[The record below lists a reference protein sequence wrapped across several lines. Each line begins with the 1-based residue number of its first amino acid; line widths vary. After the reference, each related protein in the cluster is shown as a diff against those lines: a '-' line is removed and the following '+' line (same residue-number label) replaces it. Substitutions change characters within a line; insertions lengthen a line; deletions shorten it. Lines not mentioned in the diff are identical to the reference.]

1 MYCLTPQCRHP
12 ANPQGM
18 NFCQSCGSRLRLGD
32 RYAAFQ
38 PLGSGNSSRTFLG
51 MDTTQLLDPRCIIK
65 RYSTSEGE
73 VAPHPD
79 LPGSP
84 SDADRL
90 RHDIAKLA
98 ELSDHPQLPDVL
110 AYFERG
116 AQQFLVQQFVEG
128 QSLLQQLQQHGTFD
142 EPQIRTVLRSLLTV
156 LHYLHQHNVIH
167 RDVKPANAIAL
178 SSQSPPDS
186 WMLVDFGAVKFATQ
200 SALAKTGTV
209 MGSAEYA
216 APEQLMG
223 KATFASDLYGL
234 GATCLQLLTGLSPFD
249 LFDTA
254 NGQWYWRSI
263 AGDIGDD
270 LARILDRLVAMPLG
284 DRYSTAA
291 AVLQDLGASPTQIRL
306 SASWQPPQWKTTAV
320 QYGGQASTP
329 SGRQL
334 GGQSGN
340 PLQANS
346 WRCIHTLT
354 LGHSV
359 QAIAPLPQE
368 NLLLVAGSAS
378 SGPLGAS
385 PSPTAQQGCSLNVW
399 DVDRDEM
406 RWQFVGH
413 DYSITSL
420 AVSVDGVQFASGSD
434 DRTVRLWDVKSGQ
447 MIRVLEGH
455 GDRITALAL
464 DGPGH
469 RLVSASRDKTLRL
482 WDTQSGHLLHT
493 FTGHPQSIEAIAL
506 HPGSNLLLSGDAG
519 GTLKLWHLGTRELLR
534 TLPSHAAR
542 VSAVA
547 LTPDGHTAISASW
560 DVTVKLRQVQTGAL
574 RHTLTG
580 HTLPIGAIALHPN
593 GTVLATASPDRHV
606 NLWNLTTATLSGT
619 FFLPDDTATGGAIAP
634 PRLAFFADG
643 TLMSASTSGTLHQ
656 WRQD

>member
-1 MYCLTPQCRHP
+1 
-12 ANPQGM
+12 M

-65 RYSTSEGE
+65 RYSTSEAE
-73 VAPHPD
+73 ASLHPD
-79 LPGSP
+79 LPGSL

-116 AQQFLVQQFVEG
+116 AQQFLVQQFVDG
-128 QSLLQQLQQHGTFD
+128 SSLLQQLQQHGTFD
-142 EPQIRTVLRSLLTV
+142 EPQIRAVLRSLLTV
-156 LHYLHQHNVIH
+156 LHYLHQHHVIH

-178 SSQSPPDS
+178 SSQRPADS

-234 GATCLQLLTGLSPFD
+234 GTTCLQLVTGLSPFD

-254 NGQWYWRSI
+254 NGQWYWRSV

-284 DRYSTAA
+284 DRYATAA

-306 SASWQPPQWKTTAV
+306 SASWQALQWKTTAV
-320 QYGGQASTP
+320 QTGSQTGHW
-329 SGRQL
+329 SGC
-334 GGQSGN
+334 QSGDPSTAN
-340 PLQANS
+340 P
-346 WRCIHTLT
+346 WRCIHTLA
-354 LGHSV
+354 LGHAV

-378 SGPLGAS
+378 PSPAGAS
-385 PSPTAQQGCSLNVW
+385 PSPKAQQGCSLNLW

-420 AVSVDGVQFASGSD
+420 AVSADGVQFASGSD

-447 MIRVLEGH
+447 TIRVLEGH

-464 DGPGH
+464 DGAGQ

-482 WDTQSGHLLHT
+482 WDTLSGKLLHT

-506 HPGSNLLLSGDAG
+506 HPDRNLLLSGDAG
-519 GTLKLWHLGTRELLR
+519 GTLKLWHLGTQELLR
-534 TLPSHAAR
+534 TLPSHTAR

-547 LTPDGHTAISASW
+547 LTPDGQTAVSASW

-593 GTVLATASPDRHV
+593 GTVLATASPDRQV
-606 NLWNLTTATLSGT
+606 NLWDLTTATLSGT
-619 FFLPDDTATGGAIAP
+619 FVLPDDTAKGGAIAP
-634 PRLAFFADG
+634 PRLAFFANG
-643 TLMSASTSGTLHQ
+643 TLVSASASGTLHQ
-656 WRQD
+656 WRQT